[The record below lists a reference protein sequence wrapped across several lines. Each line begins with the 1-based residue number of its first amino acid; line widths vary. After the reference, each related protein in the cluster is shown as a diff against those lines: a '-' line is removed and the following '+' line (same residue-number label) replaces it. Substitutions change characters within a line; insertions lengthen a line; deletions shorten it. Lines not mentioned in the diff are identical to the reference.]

1 MLPSPADCCSHVSA
15 RPARRSSRRI
25 VDWRTWLRAGIGAR
39 RIGRLSLETG
49 RSTDSTLR
57 VVEPERPGFD
67 SRPWADDSPR
77 VLRDREHAALETAE
91 VDPGILMYTE
101 PPPGTSMPVYI
112 PPDSVD
118 PDMIW
123 PPKP

>member
-1 MLPSPADCCSHVSA
+1 MLFPCLGSSLVALLVGSSIGVLGCAQGLERGASAVSP
-15 RPARRSSRRI
+15 
-25 VDWRTWLRAGIGAR
+25 
-39 RIGRLSLETG
+39 LETG

-67 SRPWADDSPR
+67 SRPWADDSLR

-101 PPPGTSMPVYI
+101 PPPGTSMPVYT

-123 PPKP
+123 PPNP